1 VITAVDSSV
10 LIDIFGADAKFGL
23 RSAEAMRHCLF
34 EGAVVACEVVWTET
48 AVIFERD
55 ADFVEAMRTLG
66 VIFSAIEQKTVM
78 SSANAW
84 RKYLARGGRSKRVV
98 ADFLIGAHALE
109 QADRLLTRDRGFYRD
124 YFAKLR
130 VLDPAVSTR

>member
-1 VITAVDSSV
+1 MFA
-10 LIDIFGADAKFGL
+10 ADDKFGL

-84 RKYLARGGRSKRVV
+84 RKYLARGGRRVA
-98 ADFLIGAHALE
+98 ADFVIGAHALE
-109 QADRLLTRDRGFYRD
+109 QADRLLTRDCGF
-124 YFAKLR
+124 
-130 VLDPAVSTR
+130 